1 MDQVNLEP
9 LIQMPADEI
18 IADWNCPPADQPE
31 VRPEDSVSQLG
42 KKPSIHPHYLDL
54 ENFRLDHGVRQSDLR
69 LHNRRE
75 RRRSAQHDQRQRQ
88 LQQRR
93 EGLADPPSPTP
104 SAASRA
110 NSDPGPPPTPAPS
123 PPPSPPVNTRRAS
136 KRPSGAV
143 TPPILYDVDRRLGR
157 SAVNTRR
164 DPTPTPSEGSPEPAA
179 PPPAAAEYAS
189 PAELGDEPAGNDAP
203 AEYNQEVLLI
213 NHMGSKAGNSKEK
226 RVNRDRRVNQG
237 QLPPPLQKKRVGWAV
252 QHRGSPQTPTKSLP
266 EK

>member
-18 IADWNCPPADQPE
+18 IADWNCPTADQPE

-157 SAVNTRR
+157 SAVKIRR

-203 AEYNQEVLLI
+203 AEHNQEVLLI
-213 NHMGSKAGNSKEK
+213 NHMGSKAGHKREK
-226 RVNRDRRVNQG
+226 GISRDRMVKSIS
-237 QLPPPLQKKRVGWAV
+237 PPPQEKGMGRAV
-252 QHRGSPQTPTKSLP
+252 QHSGGPQTTTKSP
-266 EK
+266 SQK